1 MRIIGYAR
9 LSTREQSEN
18 SSALEQQ
25 IARLKAAGATE
36 IFQDI
41 DSGSKDKRPQ
51 FIELMELVKQDE
63 IQEVIVTRIDRLTRR
78 LKTMLEIRDV
88 FLNSS
93 VNLRALDDSIDLSTP
108 AGKFHLSLLGSLAE
122 MEVDRLGERIK
133 HGWEHMR
140 KNQRVAVAPFG
151 YKVNDGKL
159 ELNDEP
165 LLCLLETGETL
176 TYTNIARDTIDLFFQ
191 AKTLRGCIRL
201 FNEKYGIRRFNNGR
215 GRPTWWKLGWS
226 HTGLSTWITSPVLL
240 GHTYYPN
247 KRGKASN
254 KSNWDIYYDTHPA
267 LITIDESYE
276 ISKILEN
283 NRQVRGFGTNK
294 RRHPT
299 AGLVY
304 CGECRAKCYS
314 VAGTRGKTPGYN
326 YYFQC
331 KNWRSRSCNQK
342 KTIRVEKV
350 EEAVIKALINKSKEL
365 AEKADQVKSLLSLNK
380 AHDSEISNLKNQL
393 KTLESLDFNP
403 AIEQAKREIARQIA
417 NLEKQDSIEQSHFYS
432 KYELLESVFAM
443 HVFWKELSNEDLTRI
458 YHELVEKVVVVEGE
472 IREVKLKI

>member
-18 SSALEQQ
+18 SLALDQQ

-41 DSGSKDKRPQ
+41 DSGSKDKRAQ
-51 FIELMELVKQDE
+51 FVELMELVRRDE
-63 IQEVIVTRIDRLTRR
+63 IQEVIVTRIDRLTRK

-140 KNQRVAVAPFG
+140 KNKRVAVAPFG
-151 YKVNDGKL
+151 YRVVDGKL
-159 ELNDEP
+159 EFNDEQ
-165 LLCLLETGETL
+165 LLCLLETKETL
-176 TYTNIARDTIDLFFQ
+176 TYAEIARDNIDLFFQ

-215 GRPTWWKLGWS
+215 GRTTWWKLGWS
-226 HTGLSTWITSPVLL
+226 HVGLSTWITSPVLL

-267 LITIDESYE
+267 LITIEESYE

-283 NRQVRGFGTNK
+283 NRQVRGFGTNT

-304 CGECRAKCYS
+304 CGECRGKCYS

-350 EEAVIKALINKSKEL
+350 EEAIIEALTSKSKQM
-365 AEKADQVKSLLSLNK
+365 AEKADVAKQPFKKSDK
-380 AHDSEISNLKNQL
+380 EISDLKKQL
-393 KTLESLDFNP
+393 EGLEALNFNP
-403 AIEQAKREIARQIA
+403 AIEQAKREITRQISS
-417 NLEKQDSIEQSHFYS
+417 LEKQDTIEQTYADS
-432 KYELLESVFAM
+432 KYELLESVFSM
-443 HVFWKELSNEDLTRI
+443 RVFWKELSNEDLTRI
-458 YHELVEKVVVVEGE
+458 YHELVDKVVVKEGDIINIE
-472 IREVKLKI
+472 LKL

>member
-18 SSALEQQ
+18 SLALEQQ

-41 DSGSKDKRPQ
+41 DSGSKDKRAQ
-51 FIELMELVKQDE
+51 FIELMELVRRDE
-63 IQEVIVTRIDRLTRR
+63 IQEVIVTRIDRLTRK

-159 ELNDEP
+159 ELNDEL
-165 LLCLLETGETL
+165 LLCLLETRETL
-176 TYTNIARDTIDLFFQ
+176 TYTDIARDTIDLFFQ

-350 EEAVIKALINKSKEL
+350 EEAIIEALTSKSKQL
-365 AEKADQVKSLLSLNK
+365 AEKTDKVRNPTPNS
-380 AHDSEISNLKNQL
+380 DSEILKLKKQL
-393 KTLESLDFNP
+393 KDLEAMAFNP
-403 AIEQAKREIARQIA
+403 AIEQAKREISRQIQS
-417 NLEKQDSIEQSHFYS
+417 LEKQDSIEQSQVNN
-432 KYELLESVFAM
+432 KYELLESVFSM

-458 YHELVEKVVVVEGE
+458 YHELVDKVTVLEGNIKE
-472 IREVKLKI
+472 IKLKF